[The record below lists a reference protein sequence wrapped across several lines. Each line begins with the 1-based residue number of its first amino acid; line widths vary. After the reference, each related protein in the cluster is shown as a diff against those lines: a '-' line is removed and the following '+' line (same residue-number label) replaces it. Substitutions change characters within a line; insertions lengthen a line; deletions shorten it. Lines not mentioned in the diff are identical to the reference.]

1 MTPKITTS
9 AASKKARHIDAK
21 EANLS
26 QPMLSFQSRTKPSKA
41 LIKSKPSLKHRE
53 LTTSN
58 ADVAAS
64 SDGVDIVNILTRSQ
78 ERHIKT
84 DEDKVAQAKNTEE
97 KNANKK
103 LDVRSKRW
111 AGLLKQAKAAMGDL
125 EPIHAGPETHND
137 IHHIL
142 RVFDMTTRYGPCV
155 GMSRLQRWER
165 AKLWELDPPEE
176 IRVILTTLEGKND
189 PSYRDSVLHE
199 WL

>member
-64 SDGVDIVNILTRSQ
+64 SDGVDI
-78 ERHIKT
+78 
-84 DEDKVAQAKNTEE
+84 VAQAKNTEE